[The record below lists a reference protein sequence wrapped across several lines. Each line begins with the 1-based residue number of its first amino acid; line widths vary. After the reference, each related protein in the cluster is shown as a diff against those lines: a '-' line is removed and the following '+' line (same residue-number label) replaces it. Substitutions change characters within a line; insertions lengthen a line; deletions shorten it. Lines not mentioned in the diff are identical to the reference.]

1 MAKAKTPRTP
11 KSTSNPVITMPA
23 AASPEI
29 SKNAPSPSPTPI
41 DLQAQIRQ
49 RAYALY
55 VEQGCTPGHETEDW
69 IKAER
74 EILTQLNQ
82 QKTA

>member
-11 KSTSNPVITMPA
+11 KSDSKQVITMPSA
-23 AASPEI
+23 TSPEI
-29 SKNAPSPSPTPI
+29 SKNVSAPSPTPI

-49 RAYALY
+49 RAYELY
-55 VEQGCTPGHETEDW
+55 VEQGCIAGHETEDW

-74 EILTQLNQ
+74 EILAQLSQ